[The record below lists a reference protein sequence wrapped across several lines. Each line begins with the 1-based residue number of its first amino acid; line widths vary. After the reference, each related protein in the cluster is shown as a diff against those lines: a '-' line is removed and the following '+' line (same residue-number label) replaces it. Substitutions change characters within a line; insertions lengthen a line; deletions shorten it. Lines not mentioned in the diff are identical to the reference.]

1 MTPGPGNGRGARGAA
16 FLALG
21 GVAALTYQVL
31 DATQARGTEVAR
43 VARLS
48 PSPISVALRTL
59 AEHGLAER
67 LPLTG

>member
-1 MTPGPGNGRGARGAA
+1 M
-16 FLALG
+16 ALG

-48 PSPISVALRTL
+48 PSPISVVLRTL
-59 AEHGLAER
+59 TEHGLAER
-67 LPLTG
+67 SPLTG

>member
-1 MTPGPGNGRGARGAA
+1 MAVPAGPA

-31 DATQARGTEVAR
+31 GATQARGTKMAR
-43 VARLS
+43 AARLS
-48 PSPISVALRTL
+48 PSPISVTLRTL
-59 AEHGLAER
+59 TEHGLVER